1 MKYILKIMNIIK
13 LIRLYQLDLVALI
26 NLLLIYI
33 FTHIYLH
40 LKIINYII
48 LILIGNF
55 QSNVDIVGISPIT
68 NRLKNDFTLCAK
80 IYDSL
85 ATAKIYLMEN
95 STYDW
100 YDILLF
106 NVTDVINDTKL
117 ELILMLK

>member
-1 MKYILKIMNIIK
+1 M
-13 LIRLYQLDLVALI
+13 
-26 NLLLIYI
+26 
-33 FTHIYLH
+33 
-40 LKIINYII
+40 
-48 LILIGNF
+48 
-55 QSNVDIVGISPIT
+55 
-68 NRLKNDFTLCAK
+68 NDFTLCVK